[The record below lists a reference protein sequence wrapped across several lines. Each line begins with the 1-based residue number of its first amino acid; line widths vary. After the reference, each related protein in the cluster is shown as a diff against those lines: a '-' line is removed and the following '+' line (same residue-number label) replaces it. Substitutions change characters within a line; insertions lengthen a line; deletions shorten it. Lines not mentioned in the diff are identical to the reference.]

1 MYEWVLGYLTSGFFS
16 LYRRCL
22 REFACSRLIM
32 RETPNSVL
40 PNAARPV
47 SQTDLKNTTRQPHS
61 SLPSQI
67 TSLPFGF
74 HMGNDPHCFHR
85 AGSKP
90 HLLCLLH
97 MLRSTDDQDVLIL
110 ISKYLTNVIVFF
122 YSKAFMLPQA
132 QPPMASSSFKCG
144 KYPFLHSLIYLYCF
158 NGYLLC
164 TL

>member
-16 LYRRCL
+16 LYSRSL

-32 RETPNSVL
+32 QETPNSVL
-40 PNAARPV
+40 PNTNRPV
-47 SQTDLKNTTRQPHS
+47 SQTNLRNTRRQPHS

-67 TSLPFGF
+67 TSLPFRV
-74 HMGNDPHCFHR
+74 HMCNDPHCFHR
-85 AGSKP
+85 AGSKS

-97 MLRSTDDQDVLIL
+97 ILRSTDDQDVLIL
-110 ISKYLTNVIVFF
+110 ISKYLTNLIVSF
-122 YSKAFMLPQA
+122 YSKAFMLPQV
-132 QPPMASSSFKCG
+132 QPPMASSSFKCDM
-144 KYPFLHSLIYLYCF
+144 YPFLYSLIYLYCF